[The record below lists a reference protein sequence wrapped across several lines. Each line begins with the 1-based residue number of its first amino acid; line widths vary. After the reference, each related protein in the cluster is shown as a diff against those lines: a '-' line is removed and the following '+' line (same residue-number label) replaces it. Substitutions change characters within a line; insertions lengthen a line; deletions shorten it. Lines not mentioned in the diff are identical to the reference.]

1 MQREDRKK
9 ERKMNEMGADKKVK
23 KESWELGV
31 EVKQEERT
39 KEKWRGDDDRTG
51 HSSRS

>member
-9 ERKMNEMGADKKVK
+9 ERKMNEMEADKKVK
-23 KESWELGV
+23 KESWELGA

-39 KEKWRGDDDRTG
+39 KEQWRGDDDRTG
-51 HSSRS
+51 HSARS